1 MQAHDRFRNLVY
13 GMALAIMIGW
23 ILYIGQNV
31 FVPVIASVILTYIVV
46 ALARRMEFLPV
57 IGTLM
62 PGPVRFIISL
72 VAIGFIITG
81 FVLLIIQNINQV
93 IALVPQ
99 YQASLLRI
107 IQGLAVQFGFET
119 EPTWATIRRDVFGE
133 IRLQSLIGSTVTSI
147 SVLLGSVFVITV
159 YTGFAL
165 AERRIFA
172 RKLSRLASDP
182 DDSALIGQIVDT
194 INDRIGDYLA
204 AKTFVNLVLG
214 LISYLVMILIGLD
227 FAAFWGVLIALLNY
241 IPYIGSMAG
250 VLAPTAIAIVQFEG
264 DWSMIATCFLGLTVC
279 QIFVGSFL
287 EPTLMGRSLNLS
299 PFVILISV
307 TAWGSVWGISGALLA
322 VPVTA
327 ILVII
332 FSEFEGTRPVA
343 ILLSRSGKIPPQ
355 RHMSVNS
362 GGRRRAQL
370 IPSLDEAEAADAA
383 ETADDAA

>member
-46 ALARRMEFLPV
+46 ALARRMEYLPV
-57 IGTLM
+57 IGKLM

-159 YTGFAL
+159 YTAFAL

-172 RKLSRLASDP
+172 RKLSRMASDP
-182 DDSALIGQIVDT
+182 ADSALIGQIVDT

-214 LISYLVMILIGLD
+214 LISYLVMIVIGLD
-227 FAAFWGVLIALLNY
+227 FAAFWGVLIAILNY

-264 DWSMIATCFLGLTVC
+264 DWSMIAACFFGLTVC

-307 TAWGSVWGISGALLA
+307 TAWGSIWGISGALLA

-355 RHMSVNS
+355 RHKAIDP
-362 GGRRRAQL
+362 GGRRRARL
-370 IPSLDEAEAADAA
+370 IPSLEEAEAAEAA

>member
-1 MQAHDRFRNLVY
+1 MHAHDRFRNLVY
-13 GMALAIMIGW
+13 GMALALMIGW
-23 ILYIGQNV
+23 TLFIGKNV
-31 FVPVIASVILTYIVV
+31 FVPVIASIILTYIVV
-46 ALARRMEFLPV
+46 ALARRMGQLPFV
-57 IGTLM
+57 GPLI
-62 PGPVRFIISL
+62 PGPLRFVVSL
-72 VAIGFIITG
+72 AAIAVIITAL
-81 FVLLIIQNINQV
+81 VLLIIQNINQV

-119 EPTWATIRRDVFGE
+119 EPTWATLRRDVFGE

-147 SVLLGSVFVITV
+147 SVLVGTVFVITV

-165 AERRIFA
+165 AERRLFA
-172 RKLSRLASDP
+172 RKLARMGADTSN
-182 DDSALIGQIVDT
+182 SALIGQIVDT

-214 LISYLVMILIGLD
+214 LISWVVMIVIGLD
-227 FAAFWGVLIALLNY
+227 FAAFWGVMIAILNY
-241 IPYIGSMAG
+241 IPYLGSMAG

-264 DWSMIATCFLGLTVC
+264 DWSMIATCFFGLTFC

-287 EPTLMGRSLNLS
+287 EPSLMGRSLNLS
-299 PFVILISV
+299 PFVILVSV
-307 TAWGSVWGISGALLA
+307 TAWGSIWGISGALLA

-332 FSEFEGTRPVA
+332 FSEFEGTRPIA

-355 RHMSVNS
+355 RHQAAE
-362 GGRRRAQL
+362 GGGHKRAQI
-370 IPSLDEAEAADAA
+370 IPTIDEVYEEDAA
-383 ETADDAA
+383 E

>member
-13 GMALAIMIGW
+13 GMALALMIGW

-31 FVPVIASVILTYIVV
+31 FVPVIASVIVAYIVA
-46 ALARRMEFLPV
+46 ALARRMESLPV
-57 IGTLM
+57 VGPLM
-62 PGPVRFIISL
+62 PGPIRFLISL
-72 VAIGFIITG
+72 LIIAFIITA

-93 IALVPQ
+93 IALIPQ

-147 SVLLGSVFVITV
+147 SVLVGWVFVVTV

-165 AERRIFA
+165 SERRIFA
-172 RKLSRLASDP
+172 RKLSRMAADPAGQRADRPDRRHDQTTAS
-182 DDSALIGQIVDT
+182 A
-194 INDRIGDYLA
+194 DYLA

-214 LISYLVMILIGLD
+214 MISYTVMILIGID
-227 FAAFWGVLIALLNY
+227 FAAFWGVLIAILNY

-264 DWSMIATCFLGLTVC
+264 DWSMIAAAFFGLTIC

-287 EPTLMGRSLNLS
+287 EPSLMGRSLNLS
-299 PFVILISV
+299 PLRHSRLVDRLGLHVGYSRRP
-307 TAWGSVWGISGALLA
+307 ALRADHRHPGHRLLGIPRHPPGRDPAVALRQD
-322 VPVTA
+322 P
-327 ILVII
+327 
-332 FSEFEGTRPVA
+332 
-343 ILLSRSGKIPPQ
+343 
-355 RHMSVNS
+355 
-362 GGRRRAQL
+362 
-370 IPSLDEAEAADAA
+370 AAAP
-383 ETADDAA
+383 

>member
-31 FVPVIASVILTYIVV
+31 FVPVIASVILAYIVV
-46 ALARRMEFLPV
+46 ALARRMQQLPI
-57 IGTLM
+57 IGKLL
-62 PGPVRFIISL
+62 PGPVRFLISL
-72 VAIGFIITG
+72 LVIAFIITG
-81 FVLLIIQNINQV
+81 FVFLIIANINQV

-99 YQASLLRI
+99 YQVSLLRI

-147 SVLLGSVFVITV
+147 SVLVGSVFVITV

-165 AERRIFA
+165 GERRLFA
-172 RKLSRLASDP
+172 RKLSRMATNP
-182 DDSALIGQIVDT
+182 GDSALISQIVNT

-214 LISYLVMILIGLD
+214 LISYVVMILIGLD
-227 FAAFWGVLIALLNY
+227 FAAFWAVLIALLNY

-264 DWSMIATCFLGLTVC
+264 DWSMIATCFLGLTFC

-287 EPTLMGRSLNLS
+287 EPSLMGRSLNLS
-299 PFVILISV
+299 PFVILVSV
-307 TAWGSVWGISGALLA
+307 TAWGSIWGISGALLS
-322 VPVTA
+322 VPITA
-327 ILVII
+327 ILVIV
-332 FSEFEGTRPVA
+332 FSEFEGTRPIA
-343 ILLSRSGKIPPQ
+343 ILLSRSGRIPPQ
-355 RHMSVNS
+355 RHKAI
-362 GGRRRAQL
+362 RAAVEAD
-370 IPSLDEAEAADAA
+370 PDAFALDDRTGEE
-383 ETADDAA
+383 EI

>member
-1 MQAHDRFRNLVY
+1 MYSHDRFRNLVY
-13 GMALAIMIGW
+13 GMALALMIGW

-31 FVPVIASVILTYIVV
+31 FVPVIASIIVAYIVA
-46 ALARRMEFLPV
+46 ALARRMQLLPV
-57 IGTLM
+57 IGPLL
-62 PGPVRFIISL
+62 PGPVRFLISIL
-72 VAIGFIITG
+72 VIAFIITG

-147 SVLLGSVFVITV
+147 SVLVGWVFVVTV
-159 YTGFAL
+159 YTAFAL

-172 RKLSRLASDP
+172 RKLSRMATDP
-182 DDSALIGQIVDT
+182 ADSALIGQIVDT

-214 LISYLVMILIGLD
+214 LISYVVMIAIGLD
-227 FAAFWGVLIALLNY
+227 FAAFWSVLIAILNY

-264 DWSMIATCFLGLTVC
+264 DWSMIATCFFGLTLC
-279 QIFVGSFL
+279 QVFVGSFL
-287 EPTLMGRSLNLS
+287 EPSLMGRSLNLS
-299 PFVILISV
+299 PFVILVSL
-307 TAWGSVWGISGALLA
+307 TAWGTMWGIPGALLS
-322 VPVTA
+322 VPITA
-327 ILVII
+327 ILVIV
-332 FSEFEGTRPVA
+332 FSEFQGTRPIA
-343 ILLSRSGKIPPQ
+343 ILLSRSGKVPPQ
-355 RHMSVNS
+355 RHPTKASPALLAV
-362 GGRRRAQL
+362 
-370 IPSLDEAEAADAA
+370 DEDEDV
-383 ETADDAA
+383 

>member
-1 MQAHDRFRNLVY
+1 MQAHDRFRNFVY
-13 GMALAIMIGW
+13 GMALALMIGW

-31 FVPVIASVILTYIVV
+31 FVPVIASVIVAYIVA
-46 ALARRMEFLPV
+46 ALARRMQQLPM
-57 IGTLM
+57 IGKLL
-62 PGPVRFIISL
+62 PGPVRFLISILII
-72 VAIGFIITG
+72 AFIITA

-119 EPTWATIRRDVFGE
+119 EPTWATLRRDVFGE

-147 SVLLGSVFVITV
+147 SVLVGTVFVITV
-159 YTGFAL
+159 YTAFAL
-165 AERRIFA
+165 GERRVFA
-172 RKLSRLASDP
+172 RKLARMARKPTDSD
-182 DDSALIGQIVDT
+182 LIMQIVGA
-194 INDRIGDYLA
+194 INDRVGDYLI

-214 LISYLVMILIGLD
+214 LISYVVMLLIGLD
-227 FAAFWGVLIALLNY
+227 FAAFWGVMIAILNY

-264 DWSMIATCFLGLTVC
+264 DWSMIATCFFGLTFC
-279 QIFVGSFL
+279 QVFVGSFL
-287 EPTLMGRSLNLS
+287 EPSLMGRSLNLS
-299 PFVILISV
+299 PFVILVAV
-307 TAWGSVWGISGALLA
+307 TAWGSMWGISGALLA

-332 FSEFEGTRPVA
+332 FSEFEGTRPLA

-355 RHMSVNS
+355 RHHAVGLAAPPGS
-362 GGRRRAQL
+362 L
-370 IPSLDEAEAADAA
+370 IFDP
-383 ETADDAA
+383 ADDDPAE

>member
-31 FVPVIASVILTYIVV
+31 FVPVIASVILAYIVV
-46 ALARRMEFLPV
+46 ALARRMQQLPI
-57 IGTLM
+57 IGKLL
-62 PGPVRFIISL
+62 PGPVRFLISL
-72 VAIGFIITG
+72 LVIAFIITG
-81 FVLLIIQNINQV
+81 FVFLIIANINQV

-99 YQASLLRI
+99 YQVSLLRI

-147 SVLLGSVFVITV
+147 SVLVGSVFVITV

-165 AERRIFA
+165 GERRLFA
-172 RKLSRLASDP
+172 RKLSRMATNP
-182 DDSALIGQIVDT
+182 GDSALISQIVNT

-214 LISYLVMILIGLD
+214 LISYVVMILIGLD
-227 FAAFWGVLIALLNY
+227 FAAFWAVLIALLNY

-264 DWSMIATCFLGLTVC
+264 DWSMIATCFLGLTFC

-287 EPTLMGRSLNLS
+287 EPSLMGRSLNLS
-299 PFVILISV
+299 PFVILVSV
-307 TAWGSVWGISGALLA
+307 TAWGSIWGISGALLS
-322 VPVTA
+322 VPITA

-332 FSEFEGTRPVA
+332 FSEFEGTRPIA
-343 ILLSRSGKIPPQ
+343 ILLSRSGRIPPQ
-355 RHMSVNS
+355 RHKAI
-362 GGRRRAQL
+362 RAAVEAD
-370 IPSLDEAEAADAA
+370 PDAFALDDRTGEE
-383 ETADDAA
+383 EI

>member
-1 MQAHDRFRNLVY
+1 MRNKMQAHDRFRNLVY
-13 GMALAIMIGW
+13 GMALALMIGW

-46 ALARRMEFLPV
+46 ALARRMEMLPV
-57 IGTLM
+57 VGKLL
-62 PGPVRFIISL
+62 PGPVRFLISL
-72 VAIGFIITG
+72 LAIAVIITG

-133 IRLQSLIGSTVTSI
+133 IRLQSLIGSTVPSI
-147 SVLLGSVFVITV
+147 SVLVGTVFVITV

-165 AERRIFA
+165 GERRVFA
-172 RKLSRLASDP
+172 RKLARMATDP
-182 DDSALIGQIVDT
+182 ADSALISQIVDT

-204 AKTFVNLVLG
+204 AKTFINLVLG
-214 LISYLVMILIGLD
+214 LISYVVMLVIGLD
-227 FAAFWGVLIALLNY
+227 FAAFWGVLIAILNY
-241 IPYIGSMAG
+241 IPYLGSMAG
-250 VLAPTAIAIVQFEG
+250 VIAPTAIAIVQFEG
-264 DWSMIATCFLGLTVC
+264 DWSMIATCFFGLTFC

-287 EPTLMGRSLNLS
+287 EPSLMGRSLNLS
-299 PFVILISV
+299 PLMILVSV

-332 FSEFEGTRPVA
+332 FSEFEGTRPIA

-355 RHMSVNS
+355 RHEAI
-362 GGRRRAQL
+362 RRNGHQRAQI
-370 IPSLDEAEAADAA
+370 IPTIDGTLEDDAA
-383 ETADDAA
+383 E

>member
-23 ILYIGQNV
+23 ILYIGRNV
-31 FVPVIASVILTYIVV
+31 FVPVIASVIVAYIVV
-46 ALARRMEFLPV
+46 ALARRMQQLPV
-57 IGTLM
+57 IGPLM
-62 PGPVRFIISL
+62 PGPVRFLISL
-72 VAIGFIITG
+72 LVIAFIITA

-93 IALVPQ
+93 IALIPQ

-147 SVLLGSVFVITV
+147 SVLVGWVFVVTV

-172 RKLSRLASDP
+172 RKLSRMASDP
-182 DDSALIGQIVDT
+182 ADSALIGQIVDT

-214 LISYLVMILIGLD
+214 LISYVVMVLIGLD
-227 FAAFWGVLIALLNY
+227 FAAFWAVLIAILNY

-264 DWSMIATCFLGLTVC
+264 DWSMIATCFFGLTIC

-287 EPTLMGRSLNLS
+287 EPSLMGRSLNLS
-299 PFVILISV
+299 PFVILVSL
-307 TAWGSVWGISGALLA
+307 TAWGSMWGIPGALLS

-327 ILVII
+327 ILVIV
-332 FSEFEGTRPVA
+332 FSEFEGTRPIA

-355 RHMSVNS
+355 RHLSVNGAVS
-362 GGRRRAQL
+362 QAAA
-370 IPSLDEAEAADAA
+370 EAE
-383 ETADDAA
+383 ESEPV

>member
-46 ALARRMEFLPV
+46 ALARRMQQLPV
-57 IGTLM
+57 VGRML
-62 PGPVRFIISL
+62 PGPIRFVISL
-72 VAIGFIITG
+72 LVIAFIITA
-81 FVLLIIQNINQV
+81 FVFLIIANINQV

-99 YQASLLRI
+99 YQVSLLRI

-119 EPTWATIRRDVFGE
+119 EPTWATIRRDIFGE

-147 SVLLGSVFVITV
+147 SVLVGSVFVITV

-165 AERRIFA
+165 GERRLFA
-172 RKLSRLASDP
+172 RKLSRMATNP
-182 DDSALIGQIVDT
+182 ADSALISQIVDT

-204 AKTFVNLVLG
+204 AKTFINLVLG
-214 LISYLVMILIGLD
+214 LLSYVVMILIGLD

-250 VLAPTAIAIVQFEG
+250 VMFPTAIAIVQFEG
-264 DWSMIATCFLGLTVC
+264 DWSMIATCFLGLTFC

-287 EPTLMGRSLNLS
+287 EPSLMGRSLNLS
-299 PFVILISV
+299 PFVILVSV
-307 TAWGSVWGISGALLA
+307 TAWGSIWGISGALLA
-322 VPVTA
+322 VPITA
-327 ILVII
+327 ILVIV
-332 FSEFEGTRPVA
+332 FSEFEGTRPLAV
-343 ILLSRSGKIPPQ
+343 LLSRSGKIPPQ
-355 RHMSVNS
+355 RHHVL
-362 GGRRRAQL
+362 G
-370 IPSLDEAEAADAA
+370 DA
-383 ETADDAA
+383 TADPGLALPDLPEDEED